1 MRHAKKLVP
10 FWPTSAHPFS
20 GGRDMESRRLVAGTS
35 ILGPKEIL
43 STWTSGMCTSGLL
56 WLEEERCHRLGTEN

>member
-1 MRHAKKLVP
+1 
-10 FWPTSAHPFS
+10 
-20 GGRDMESRRLVAGTS
+20 MESRRLVAGTS

-43 STWTSGMCTSGLL
+43 PTWTSGMCTGGLL